1 MTQGYGPGA
10 VKISRHL
17 LIGLLLILSLPA
29 AAEFT
34 TITRAYEAPLSDFRA
49 PTSQNGIVTFKE
61 CSACQLLTIRVTTNT
76 RYVLNNKSVSLTDF
90 RAWLST
96 VRDRDRETVTVEHHL
111 ESDLVTTVSLT
122 L

>member
-1 MTQGYGPGA
+1 MTQGYGPGP

-49 PTSQNGIVTFKE
+49 PTSQNGIVEFKE
-61 CSACQLLTIRVTTNT
+61 CSECKLLTIRVTPGT
-76 RYVLNNKSVSLTDF
+76 RYVLNNQNVSLTDF

-96 VRDRDRETVTVEHHL
+96 VRDRDRETVIVEHHL
-111 ESDLVTTVSLT
+111 ESDVATAVSIT